1 MSNIPET
8 LATAAG
14 VQAYLENTAF
24 ASHTVDL
31 LSGGFTN
38 FTYRIHLHTPID
50 GRSTFVLKYAPPYVA
65 ASFII
70 GPTQIPLSPERQAT
84 EQKFEAEAFR
94 LSRQLSIQSDG
105 VTVEV
110 PSLRLYD
117 EEMHVVITEDAGI
130 DSRTLKEVLI
140 NESLPTA
147 LLEEMGIALGRF
159 LSRLHGLHEGRDVDL
174 SLFAKNE
181 VGKGNMTYSR
191 VVPTLTGKYEFPALS
206 NPLLDIPDEKLA
218 AFSKLA
224 ETRSREI
231 RSSAAADPMTHGDF
245 WPGNVV
251 VCLRRGVDGKVKA
264 LEKLCVLD
272 WEVART
278 GLPGLDLGQFCAEL
292 YLISRFH
299 PYRKESATAVMTSF
313 LSAYK
318 RGTNKV
324 DPALAGVALGHIG
337 AHLVTL
343 TARISWG
350 GREQTRKVV
359 LEGVDMLSL
368 GCEGS
373 VSSLQDSIVGP
384 LLSE

>member
-1 MSNIPET
+1 MSNTPET

-24 ASHTVDL
+24 ASHTVDS
-31 LSGGFTN
+31 LSGGFAN

-50 GRSTFVLKYAPPYVA
+50 GRSTFVLKYAPAYVA
-65 ASFII
+65 APFML
-70 GPTQIPLSPERQAT
+70 GPTQIPLSPERQ
-84 EQKFEAEAFR
+84 KFEAEAFR
-94 LSRQLSIQSDG
+94 LSRHLSIQSNEI
-105 VTVEV
+105 TVEV

-117 EEMHVVITEDAGI
+117 EEMHVVITDDAGI
-130 DSRTLKEVLI
+130 NSRTLKEVLI

-147 LLEEMGIALGRF
+147 LLEEMGVALGRF
-159 LSRLHGLHEGRDVDL
+159 LSRLHGLHEGGDVDL
-174 SLFAKNE
+174 SLFAKNK
-181 VGKGNMTYSR
+181 VGKGNTTYSR

-218 AFSKLA
+218 AFSRLA
-224 ETRSREI
+224 ETRSRKI
-231 RSSAAADPMTHGDF
+231 RSSTAADPMTHGDF

-251 VCLRRGVDGKVKA
+251 VCLRRGVDGKVEA

-299 PYRKESATAVMTSF
+299 PHRKESATAVMTSF

-324 DPALAGVALGHIG
+324 DPVLAGVALGHVG
-337 AHLVTL
+337 AHLVTM
-343 TARISWG
+343 TARIGWG

-359 LEGVDMLSL
+359 QEGVDMLSL
-368 GCEGS
+368 ECEGS
-373 VSSLQDSIVGP
+373 VSSQDSIVGP
-384 LLSE
+384 LLSK